1 MKIIT
6 EAPQGEMST
15 ASERAK
21 IKSVNELLSMNLNIP
36 DYQRPYKWDIQNI
49 DDLFLD
55 ITNAISDADRYRTE
69 FKYRIGTIILHKR
82 DDGVYD
88 VVDGQQR
95 IISLVLLKL
104 CIEPRFNKCSILKKD
119 FSNKATQYNIHRNYT
134 FIREWFSLKSDAVK
148 KEFARAFENILEVV
162 VVCVDKVTEAFQ
174 LFDSQ
179 NTRGKAL
186 DPHDLLKAYHLRE
199 MKKYPYEMEHA
210 VTKWEAKNTQQIKE
224 LFDLYLFPIWNWSRG
239 NKSKPFTAKEIDTYK
254 GIAEGSTYS
263 YARRASKAMPYFQI
277 TEPFIAGNDFFEM
290 VEHYMYLLRDIKAE
304 ICNNPC
310 FKEIKLVICGGMDVE
325 TPEDMDKVKFGS
337 AGFGYT
343 KNLFYCALL
352 CYYDKFHNFDEMAV
366 KKLFSWAFM
375 LRVDMENLG
384 FDSVNKYAIGDENS
398 RYTNTIGIFSK
409 ISLARMHHDISG
421 LQIKVRRD
429 PDVPS
434 NEKWQKLYNTIK
446 EINGYGGAK

>member
-1 MKIIT
+1 MA
-6 EAPQGEMST
+6 E
-15 ASERAK
+15 
-21 IKSVNELLSMNLNIP
+21 IKSVNDLLQMNLNIP

-49 DDLFLD
+49 DDLLLD
-55 ITNAISDADRYRTE
+55 ITNAISDANRYRTE
-69 FKYRIGTIILHKR
+69 FKYRIGTIILHKTI
-82 DDGVYD
+82 DDTYD

-95 IISLVLLKL
+95 IISLLLLKQYL
-104 CIEPRFNKCSILKKD
+104 EPEFVCSVLKKN
-119 FSNKATQYNIHRNYT
+119 FTNKVTQYNIHKNYT
-134 FIREWFSLKSDAVK
+134 FIREWFSLKDDNVK
-148 KEFARAFENILEVV
+148 NSFIHAFESILEVV
-162 VVCVDKVTEAFQ
+162 VVCVEKVTEAFQ

-210 VTKWEAKNTQQIKE
+210 VTKWEAKDTEKIKE

-239 NKSKPFTAKEIDTYK
+239 IKSKPFTAKEIDTYK
-254 GIAEGSTYS
+254 GIAENSTYS
-263 YARRASKAMPYFQI
+263 YARRASRATPYFQI
-277 TEPFIAGNDFFEM
+277 TEPFTSGNDFFEM
-290 VEHYMYLLRDIKAE
+290 VQHYMYLLRDIKSE
-304 ICNNPC
+304 ICNNPR
-310 FKEIKLVICGGMDVE
+310 FKEIKLAICGGKNVE
-325 TPEDMDKVKFGS
+325 TPEDMDNVKFGS

-375 LRVDMENLG
+375 LRIDMENLG

-409 ISLARMHHDISG
+409 ISFARMHHEISG
-421 LQIKVRRD
+421 LQIKVRRE
-429 PDVPS
+429 PDSPS
-434 NEKWQKLYNTIK
+434 TEKWKDLYNTIK
-446 EINGYGGAK
+446 EINGYGGAQ

>member
-1 MKIIT
+1 
-6 EAPQGEMST
+6 
-15 ASERAK
+15 
-21 IKSVNELLSMNLNIP
+21 
-36 DYQRPYKWDIQNI
+36 
-49 DDLFLD
+49 
-55 ITNAISDADRYRTE
+55 
-69 FKYRIGTIILHKR
+69 
-82 DDGVYD
+82 
-88 VVDGQQR
+88 
-95 IISLVLLKL
+95 
-104 CIEPRFNKCSILKKD
+104 
-119 FSNKATQYNIHRNYT
+119 
-134 FIREWFSLKSDAVK
+134 
-148 KEFARAFENILEVV
+148 
-162 VVCVDKVTEAFQ
+162 
-174 LFDSQ
+174 
-179 NTRGKAL
+179 
-186 DPHDLLKAYHLRE
+186 

-210 VTKWEAKNTQQIKE
+210 VTKWEAKDTERIKE

-304 ICNNPC
+304 ICNNPR
-310 FKEIKLVICGGMDVE
+310 FKEIKRVICGGKDVE
-325 TPEDMDKVKFGS
+325 SPEDMDKVKFGS

-409 ISLARMHHDISG
+409 ISLARMHNEISG
-421 LQIKVRRD
+421 LQINVRRD
-429 PDVPS
+429 PDAPS
-434 NEKWQKLYNTIK
+434 HEKWRELYNTIK
-446 EINGYGGAK
+446 KINGYGGA